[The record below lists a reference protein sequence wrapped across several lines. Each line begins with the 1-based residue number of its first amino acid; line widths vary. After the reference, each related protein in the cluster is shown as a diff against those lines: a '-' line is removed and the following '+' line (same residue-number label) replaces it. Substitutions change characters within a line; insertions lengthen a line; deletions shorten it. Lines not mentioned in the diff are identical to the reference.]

1 MHVVCVTFQIT
12 VGKIEEFLPK
22 MHLQA
27 RNSIEREPDCYRFD
41 VCQSNTNDNEVLLYE
56 VYTDEA
62 AFVRDKQVATLTLI
76 GPTLPAAWH
85 GGKSR
90 DPTSIRRNLPGTPC
104 LNLARCW
111 WMKSQCSMCCA
122 LLNRSGRRR
131 PKPHPASADGL
142 KACFHGPGWRGTALA
157 TPRPLGRKP
166 EIAFCPLLRRL
177 RNRTINRRFRSM
189 MRRAGLLR
197 SGTATA
203 LAHGPWNLPPRPLH
217 AQKRCAA
224 DRCRGRRL

>member
-1 MHVVCVTFQIT
+1 MHVVCVTFPIT

-41 VCQSNTNDNEVLLYE
+41 VCQSNTNDHEVFPYE
-56 VYTDEA
+56 VYTDEAAFEKHLDRTQFKEFDRESA

-90 DPTSIRRNLPGTPC
+90 DPTSIRRNLPRTPC

-131 PKPHPASADGL
+131 PKPHPASADGM
-142 KACFHGPGWRGTALA
+142 KACFHGPRWRGSALA
-157 TPRPLGRKP
+157 TPPPVGP
-166 EIAFCPLLRRL
+166 E
-177 RNRTINRRFRSM
+177 T
-189 MRRAGLLR
+189 
-197 SGTATA
+197 
-203 LAHGPWNLPPRPLH
+203 
-217 AQKRCAA
+217 
-224 DRCRGRRL
+224 